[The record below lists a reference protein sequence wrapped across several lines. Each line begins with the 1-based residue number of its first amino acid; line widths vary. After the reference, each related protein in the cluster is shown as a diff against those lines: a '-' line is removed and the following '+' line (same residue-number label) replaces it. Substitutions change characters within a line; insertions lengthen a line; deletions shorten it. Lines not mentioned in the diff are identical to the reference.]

1 MSTLLYVQANPR
13 PAAESKSLT
22 MAREFM
28 KVYQETHP
36 EDKIVSVDCYRDKI
50 PLVDEELLSAWD
62 KLARQVPFTGLTP
75 VEQAKVGAVNSFT
88 EQFLAADKYVFV
100 TPLWNLGLPPMF
112 KAYIDTIVVAG
123 KTFNYTENGPVGL
136 VKGKKAVHIH
146 ARGGF
151 YTRPPMTEMDF
162 GDRYLRAILSFL
174 GVTDIVSV
182 ICEGHEYMPQNAQ
195 AMLDAA
201 VEKAGLAAREF

>member
-13 PAAESKSLT
+13 PAEESKSLA

-28 KVYQETHP
+28 KVYRETHP
-36 EDKIVSVDCYRDKI
+36 GDKIISVDCYRDKI

-62 KLARQVPFTGLTP
+62 KLARQMPFTALTP
-75 VEQAKVGAVNSFT
+75 VEQAKVGAVNNFT
-88 EQFLAADKYVFV
+88 DQFLAADKYVFV

-136 VKGKKAVHIH
+136 VKGKKAVHVH

-151 YTRPPMTEMDF
+151 YTQPPMSEMDF